1 MDASK
6 SRHISGREVA
16 AIFSSLGE
24 TGKAFESLQMA
35 YDNHD
40 YKLNIVKVDARFDRL
55 RSDPRYADLLR
66 RIGLL

>member
-1 MDASK
+1 
-6 SRHISGREVA
+6 
-16 AIFSSLGE
+16 
-24 TGKAFESLQMA
+24 MA